1 MKTALTKKVK
11 RKKRLNTRLLQ
22 LYSLLAIPVGL
33 VILFNYVPMFGII
46 IAFKNY
52 KYNLGI
58 FGSEWVGFKNFEFF
72 FKSNDFFRITRNT
85 LMLNASFIVFGV
97 LAAIIIA
104 LLLFELKSRLATKI
118 FQTTMI
124 TPNFLSWVVVSYMGY
139 AFLNPQYGFI
149 NTIFNIKTDWYSEP
163 NAWPVILNI
172 TYVWK
177 HVGMDCILYYAA
189 LMGMDSSLLEA
200 ADIDGANKWQKT
212 IKIML
217 PTLIPILT
225 ISIIMKIGGIFRA
238 DFGLFY
244 QMTRDVG
251 KLYPITDVI
260 DTYIFRTMRV
270 VGNMGMS
277 SAIGLLQSAVG
288 FVLVIVTNAI
298 VKKISPENSL
308 L

>member
-277 SAIGLLQSAVG
+277 SAVGLLQSAVG